1 MCFIGAPYPS
11 ILDRSDCTITLHVC
25 GGSSHFTVFLSIC
38 YIQQFKEKIWIPT
51 ITMIMVMRTR
61 FALTVGKSSPVTA
74 PGTNTC
80 TKMFAVSPCP
90 GTQGHLGT
98 LRHLI
103 FLQLSCSKKTTR
115 VSWRDTNA
123 HILSINCFPLAFHH
137 WLFNVRYRISQL
149 LNLTNTE
156 VYPLL
161 SHCTVP
167 GGINVCPTTDTD
179 RVRLKVLLAAK
190 NHGVNQISVPK
201 TGSIIGLLLFL
212 FNTFL

>member
-11 ILDRSDCTITLHVC
+11 ILGRSDCTITLHVC

-38 YIQQFKEKIWIPT
+38 YVQQFKEKIWIPT
-51 ITMIMVMRTR
+51 IMMIMVMRRR
-61 FALTVGKSSPVTA
+61 FALTVGKSSPLTA

-80 TKMFAVSPCP
+80 RIMFVASLCP
-90 GTQGHLGT
+90 GPQCQLGT
-98 LRHLI
+98 LRHPI

-123 HILSINCFPLAFHH
+123 PILSINCFSLAFHR
-137 WLFNVRYRISQL
+137 WLFNVRYRISEL
-149 LNLTNTE
+149 LNFTNTE

-161 SHCTVP
+161 SHCTIP

>member
-1 MCFIGAPYPS
+1 MSFVWVPNPSTPGQVDWTVIGLFTWG
-11 ILDRSDCTITLHVC
+11 I
-25 GGSSHFTVFLSIC
+25 FTVFPSIC
-38 YIQQFKEKIWIPT
+38 YVQQYEEKIWIPM
-51 ITMIMVMRTR
+51 IVMIMVMRTR
-61 FALTVGKSSPVTA
+61 FVLTVGKSSPIIA

-80 TKMFAVSPCP
+80 RKMFAVSLCP
-90 GTQGHLGT
+90 GTQCHLGT

-115 VSWRDTNA
+115 VSWWDTTA
-123 HILSINCFPLAFHH
+123 CILSINCFSLAFHQ

-149 LNLTNTE
+149 LNITNTE

-161 SHCTVP
+161 SHCTIP
-167 GGINVCPTTDTD
+167 GWINFCPTTDTD

-190 NHGVNQISVPK
+190 NHGVNQISSPK
-201 TGSIIGLLLFL
+201 TGSIIDLLLFL